1 LPRRARRAIV
11 AAGKQP
17 ECAMRLSKHDRRR
30 RIVAELE
37 QAPSLRVGELALLL
51 SVSTETIRR
60 DLEGLV
66 ADGALSRT
74 YGGAV
79 RSAPAEPGV
88 NERHGLLVA
97 ERQRIARAAMPLL
110 AGARLLLIG
119 SGATTTHVARR
130 IAVEMNGVTV
140 ITHAFGVAT
149 VLSLNPTIE
158 VIMAP
163 GRYHS
168 GEGALHGAQTL
179 RFLED
184 FTADW
189 AILGA
194 SGVTAEGPSDA
205 LIEMAAVY
213 GAMARRS
220 RRRMVVA
227 DHAKHDALFAARYT
241 PWAAVDALVTDRA
254 PQGPLARA
262 LTGADVAVRL
272 A

>member
-1 LPRRARRAIV
+1 
-11 AAGKQP
+11 
-17 ECAMRLSKHDRRR
+17 MRPSKLDRHN

-37 QAPSLRVGELALLL
+37 QAPSLRVGELAALL

-60 DLEGLV
+60 DLKGLV
-66 ADGALSRT
+66 AEGALRRT

-79 RSAPAEPGV
+79 RSAPPEPGV
-88 NERHGLLVA
+88 NERHGLMVA
-97 ERQRIARAAMPLL
+97 ERQRIARAALPLL
-110 AGARLLLIG
+110 AGARLVLMG

-130 IAVEMNGVTV
+130 MAVEMKDVTV

-149 VLSLNPTIE
+149 VLSLNPTIT

-163 GRYHS
+163 GRYHG
-168 GEGALHGAQTL
+168 GEGALFGAQTL

-184 FTADW
+184 IHADW

-194 SGVTAEGPSDA
+194 SGLTAEGPSDA
-205 LIEMAAVY
+205 LLDMAAVY

-227 DHAKHDALFAARYT
+227 DHAKHDVLFPARYS
-241 PWAAVDALVTDRA
+241 PWAAVDAVVTDRA
-254 PQGPLARA
+254 PQGLLARA
-262 LTGADVAVRL
+262 LAAADVAVRL

>member
-1 LPRRARRAIV
+1 
-11 AAGKQP
+11 
-17 ECAMRLSKHDRRR
+17 MRLSKHDRRR

-37 QAPSLRVGELALLL
+37 QAPSLRVGELAVSL

-60 DLEGLV
+60 DLESLV

-88 NERHGLLVA
+88 NERHGLLTE
-97 ERQRIARAAMPLL
+97 ERQRIARAATPLL

-130 IAVEMNGVTV
+130 IAVEMSGVTV

-179 RFLED
+179 RFLDD
-184 FTADW
+184 FHADW

-205 LIEMAAVY
+205 LIGMAAVY

-227 DHAKHDALFAARYT
+227 DHSKHDALFPARYT
-241 PWAAVDALVTDRA
+241 PWAAVDAVVTDRA
-254 PQGPLARA
+254 PQGLLARA
-262 LTGADVAVRL
+262 LAGADVAVRL